1 MLPRPHTHTHR
12 VPYSYAPPSSSSS
25 SSSPNTHAFSFLWF
39 FWHPSKNSSSSFL
52 KVTSRKTLKNRP
64 TEESLG
70 YRYCAGER
78 SLLTK
83 VIFSLLLLL
92 LLLLEEHKLKLVAE
106 DQRAKKDPKKKGKK
120 NTHTTFKTSRHHH
133 RLRAFTAPR
142 PQKERRETKMIV
154 ASSRCAAI
162 KAPIVNKNGARSS
175 SRMVV
180 VPRVAKSFSASSA
193 SASTS
198 KSSTACTFLRHRG
211 GGRQHNHNA
220 IAVPEPEINDEIVG
234 TTTTME
240 YNETGKWR
248 EGFDL
253 AGWAKEIREVRTKKR
268 LFFLFL
274 LRRLCP
280 GLD

>member
-1 MLPRPHTHTHR
+1 MT
-12 VPYSYAPPSSSSS
+12 VM
-25 SSSPNTHAFSFLWF
+25 
-39 FWHPSKNSSSSFL
+39 
-52 KVTSRKTLKNRP
+52 
-64 TEESLG
+64 
-70 YRYCAGER
+70 
-78 SLLTK
+78 
-83 VIFSLLLLL
+83 FSLLLFEVCKNWWLRR
-92 LLLLEEHKLKLVAE
+92 
-106 DQRAKKDPKKKGKK
+106 QRAKKDPKKKEKK
-120 NTHTTFKTSRHHH
+120 HPPLFKTCRHHH

-180 VPRVAKSFSASSA
+180 VPRTAKSFSASSA
-193 SASTS
+193 SSASTS
-198 KSSTACTFLRHRG
+198 KSTAFTFLRR
-211 GGRQHNHNA
+211 GRQHNA

>member
-1 MLPRPHTHTHR
+1 MMR
-12 VPYSYAPPSSSSS
+12 
-25 SSSPNTHAFSFLWF
+25 
-39 FWHPSKNSSSSFL
+39 
-52 KVTSRKTLKNRP
+52 
-64 TEESLG
+64 
-70 YRYCAGER
+70 
-78 SLLTK
+78 
-83 VIFSLLLLL
+83 
-92 LLLLEEHKLKLVAE
+92 
-106 DQRAKKDPKKKGKK
+106 
-120 NTHTTFKTSRHHH
+120 
-133 RLRAFTAPR
+133 
-142 PQKERRETKMIV
+142 V
-154 ASSRCAAI
+154 ASGRLQHHRCAAI
-162 KAPIVNKNGARSS
+162 KAPVAKSGARSS

-211 GGRQHNHNA
+211 GGRQHNLYNA
-220 IAVPEPEINDEIVG
+220 IAVPEPEINNDEIVG
-234 TTTTME
+234 TTLTTME

-268 LFFLFL
+268 CSFFLCL